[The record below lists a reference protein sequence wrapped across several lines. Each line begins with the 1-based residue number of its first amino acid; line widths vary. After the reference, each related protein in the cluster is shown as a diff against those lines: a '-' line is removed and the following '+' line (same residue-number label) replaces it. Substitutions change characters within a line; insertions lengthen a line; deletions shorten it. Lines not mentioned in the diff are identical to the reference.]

1 MKVNPDEKEL
11 LKKSTYLGSGMRSK
25 TMKKEKKF
33 RTRRRLKSYVE
44 GKVVT
49 IIMSLVTVYA
59 LVGVIIYIFET
70 ILV

>member
-1 MKVNPDEKEL
+1 
-11 LKKSTYLGSGMRSK
+11 
-25 TMKKEKKF
+25 MKKEKKF